1 MGKLNHLK
9 HFLSPSMNAFILSFT
24 HHLFNSIVMYQTPDL
39 NNQNSGTETSIIK
52 KSEKAWCTITI
63 GKKKKWNIYSMSHSH
78 LRAYFYGT
86 LLFWTLP
93 FLKILPPCIVLVT
106 LPHCLPNRMLKIS
119 LHVYEYGDRWK
130 SGIGKG
136 LRSQQGRRGWDTE
149 RSADGYTLPCGEQ
162 MASGRCRAA
171 QGSAPLPCG
180 NRGHRRGEW
189 ERRVICTRTAAAQ
202 RWTAETDTIP

>member
-1 MGKLNHLK
+1 
-9 HFLSPSMNAFILSFT
+9 
-24 HHLFNSIVMYQTPDL
+24 MYQTPDL

-52 KSEKAWCTITI
+52 KSEKAWRKITI

-106 LPHCLPNRMLKIS
+106 LPHCLPNRMLRIG
-119 LHVYEYGDRWK
+119 LHIYEYGDRWK

-136 LRSQQGRRGWDTE
+136 LVVTAGEGRVGHRE
-149 RSADGYTLPCGEQ
+149 RSTDGYTLPCGEQ
-162 MASGRCRAA
+162 MASGEMLGRAG
-171 QGSAPLPCG
+171 GSARCPVATEGPGRVNGRGGLYAHAQPL
-180 NRGHRRGEW
+180 HSGEQQKPTQYYKAIILQL
-189 ERRVICTRTAAAQ
+189 EINFF
-202 RWTAETDTIP
+202 